1 MLVKE
6 QCILGIEG
14 SGFSV
19 SVGLMERGVPRG
31 NLFLNTGTPGSESL
45 LSAIDQLLRMLDV
58 RKESL
63 EGVCVTL
70 GPGSFTSLRICLS
83 TAEALG
89 LGLNIPVYG
98 VDSLILIA
106 ASVPFHASTIRVIQN
121 AYKGEF
127 YTAAYDTSK
136 GHAVAVSDLSL
147 IKPAVFFEQLQKG
160 DLILGSGV
168 SKLIDLKY
176 DLKGK
181 EVFWNQDFQRI
192 VSGIGVIEYFLES
205 EVRAPSAIPLEPL
218 YIRLSEAELNY
229 DKQFGKG

>member
-1 MLVKE
+1 MQLKE

-19 SVGLMERGVPRG
+19 SVGLMDQGNPRG
-31 NLFLNTGTPGSESL
+31 NLYLNTGAPGSEAL
-45 LSAIDQLLRMLDV
+45 LLGIDQLMGLAGVEKEDLD
-58 RKESL
+58 
-63 EGVCVTL
+63 GICVTL

-83 TAEALG
+83 TAQAMG

-98 VDSLILIA
+98 VDSLVLIA
-106 ASVPFHASTIRVIQN
+106 ATVPYYPSTIKVIQN

-127 YTAAYDTSK
+127 YTAAYCTES
-136 GHAVAVSDLSL
+136 GTAEPLTELGL
-147 IKPAVFFEQLQKG
+147 IKPASFYDQLQAG

-168 SKLIDLKY
+168 EKLLEQEFDLTSKT
-176 DLKGK
+176 
-181 EVFWNQDFQRI
+181 VRWNTDFQRI

-205 EVRAPSAIPLEPL
+205 EAQEPVQVPLEPI
-218 YIRLSEAELNY
+218 YVRLSEAELNY